1 MLLSVHIT
9 NTHPDKPP
17 VGLLRFTQQLC
28 AIVARHL
35 LCVCDP
41 PLLHLLLGT
50 RSRMV
55 IHSTNFIRISSNASL
70 GWKYTRMSTTY
81 SKETF
86 QLVRAAENV
95 PVKVQSILAKL
106 GR

>member
-1 MLLSVHIT
+1 MSKTDLSGVWGFKGT
-9 NTHPDKPP
+9 SQLAKLTELQGYREKSTHKKK
-17 VGLLRFTQQLC
+17 LET
-28 AIVARHL
+28 A
-35 LCVCDP
+35 DP
-41 PLLHLLLGT
+41 PLYRAVGA
-50 RSRMV
+50 
-55 IHSTNFIRISSNASL
+55 ICFIRISSNASQ
-70 GWKYTRMSTTY
+70 GWKYTPMSTTY